1 MAELVVKA
9 HYDSKLRLTMLTTL
23 RMTFPLWGIL
33 CPVIAVGI
41 ICAAL
46 AGLRYMDQW
55 TAVTTYACYSTM
67 LASLFLFI
75 SGLVGTRWLSMDSI
89 VADKNGLQF
98 PFLTSGHQLN
108 LYKPWR
114 TITRVS
120 VIPADEPEWKRQTL
134 LFHGPKGGPMR
145 LNLGR
150 LQERELEQL
159 LLAVDM
165 WADKSEK
172 DVSFKDLQDRLQKG
186 APEKLD
192 QSYTDMWEDELRRR
206 FCATAFMPMEPGTIL
221 RHGSLKVVRQLAL
234 GGLSAVY
241 LCQLDGSKL
250 VVLKEAVI
258 PEDSAENI
266 RDKAREMFERE
277 ATLLLKINH
286 PNIVHVHDYFID
298 DGRNYL
304 MLEYVAGQD
313 LRQYVKQNGPQRETV
328 VLEWAIQIAN
338 ILKYLHEQDPSIIHR
353 DLTPDNLVMR
363 DDGTIV
369 LIDFGAA
376 NEFIGNATGTFVGKQ
391 SFIAPEQFRGRAV
404 IQSDIYAFGCT
415 LNFLLTGE
423 EPEALSV
430 SSPKLLNASVSEEL
444 NEVIVSC
451 TQLEARD
458 RFQTAAQLLP
468 VLRKLAATLVV
479 A

>member
-9 HYDSKLRLTMLTTL
+9 HYDSKLRVTMLAAL
-23 RMTFPLWGIL
+23 RMTFPIWGIL
-33 CPVIAVGI
+33 CPVIAAGI
-41 ICAAL
+41 VCFAL
-46 AGLRYMDQW
+46 ASLRWISSWD
-55 TAVTTYACYSTM
+55 AVSIYASYSIV
-67 LASLFLFI
+67 LASLFSFI
-75 SGLVGTRWLSMDSI
+75 SGLIGTRWLSMDSI

-98 PFLTSGHQLN
+98 PFLSAGYGAR
-108 LYKPWR
+108 LYKPWQSIR
-114 TITRVS
+114 KVAVTPST
-120 VIPADEPEWKRQTL
+120 ADWKQQTL
-134 LFHGPKGGPMR
+134 LFYGKKGGPMS
-145 LNLGR
+145 LSLAR

-159 LLAVDM
+159 LLAIEM
-165 WADKSEK
+165 WADQSEK
-172 DVSFKDLQDRLQKG
+172 DPSFKELQSALQQNTPKNV
-186 APEKLD
+186 D
-192 QSYTDMWEDELRRR
+192 QSYTNMWEEELRRR
-206 FCATAFMPMEPGTIL
+206 FCATAFMPMEPGTLL
-221 RHGSLKVVRQLAL
+221 RKGSLKVVRQLAL

-258 PEDSAENI
+258 PEDSPLNI

-277 ATLLLKINH
+277 ASLLMKINH
-286 PNIVHVHDYFID
+286 PNIVHVQDYFID
-298 DGRNYL
+298 EGRNYL

-328 VLEWAIQIAN
+328 VIEWAIQIAN

-391 SFIAPEQFRGRAV
+391 SFIAPEQFRGKAV
-404 IQSDIYAFGCT
+404 TQSDIYAFGCT
-415 LNFLLTGE
+415 LNFFLTGE

-430 SSPKLLNASVSEEL
+430 SSPRILNPSVSEEL
-444 NEVIVSC
+444 NEIVSSC